1 MKEKTRKKIV
11 EVASELFAK
20 YGFHKTSMDEIARTA
35 RKAKG
40 SLYYHFASKEA
51 LFTEVVSQ
59 EFEHLKREL
68 ILVVDNEQLD
78 PITQAK
84 MYLLKRNEV
93 LSKCYNYHET
103 LKADFYERFEF
114 IDNLRKELLEW
125 EIVQMGRIMQ
135 RGMDSGVF
143 VKVEKMDVVL
153 DVFFMVLKGLEVPLF
168 LQKRHSDFGPY
179 FGDMISLM
187 LRAVTIQPKNFP

>member
-1 MKEKTRKKIV
+1 MKDKTRKKII

-40 SLYYHFASKEA
+40 SLYYHFASKEE
-51 LFTEVVSQ
+51 LFTEVVSR
-59 EFEHLKREL
+59 EFEYLKSEL
-68 ILVVDNEQLD
+68 IVIVDNDKLD

-84 MYLLKRNEV
+84 LYLLKRNEV
-93 LSKCYNYHET
+93 LSKSYNYHET
-103 LKADFYERFEF
+103 LKADLFERFEF

-125 EIVQMGRIMQ
+125 EKVQMGRIMQ
-135 RGMDSGVF
+135 RGIEKDVF
-143 VKVEKMDVVL
+143 VKIDKIDVVL
-153 DVFFMVLKGLEVPLF
+153 DVFFMVLKGLEIPLF
-168 LQKRHSDFGPY
+168 LQKRHADFGPY

-187 LRAVTIQPKNFP
+187 LRAITINPGNFP